1 MQNIDNNP
9 IKPTFV
15 MAVMPILLTMGLMM
29 LQLFVYDDFTPHIP
43 LTIGIC
49 ITAIFGKAWGFGW
62 DQMESGL
69 CRVVAVALPSL
80 GIMLIIGMI
89 IGGWIIS
96 GTVPA
101 LIYYGLKIL
110 NPSIFLVAGCLVCSV
125 IFVATGT
132 SWGTIGTVGLALVGI
147 GEGLGIPMG
156 LTGGAIVSGAFF
168 GDKISPLSDTTNM
181 APAVCG
187 TDLWSHIKGMLPT
200 TIPSMTI
207 ALILYGVL
215 GMKYSA
221 GTMEGET
228 VALIT
233 TNIANSFNLSPLVL
247 LPPLV
252 VIVLAVKRMPAL
264 PSLFVGVLAGGLVA
278 LISQGGAVHD
288 VFNAMQNGFK
298 SNTGVAAVD
307 TLLSKGGLM
316 SMLWT
321 VSLMMIALAF
331 GGILE
336 KTRCLEVILDKIV
349 LVATGRL
356 GIVAAS
362 TLSSIGTNTI
372 TGEIYLSIALPGRM
386 FAPAYRAQG
395 LSITNLTRSVEDG
408 GTLVAPLIPWNVG
421 GAFTAGTLGISTL
434 AYAPFAFACWLSPCF
449 DILWA
454 ATGFFCPEASDEE
467 KQRWI
472 DLKEPVRGQGDG
484 ETTQVFSE
492 VSLEKA

>member
-89 IGGWIIS
+89 IGVWIIS

-125 IFVATGT
+125 ISVATGT
-132 SWGTIGTVGLALVGI
+132 SWGT
-147 GEGLGIPMG
+147 
-156 LTGGAIVSGAFF
+156 
-168 GDKISPLSDTTNM
+168 
-181 APAVCG
+181 
-187 TDLWSHIKGMLPT
+187 
-200 TIPSMTI
+200 
-207 ALILYGVL
+207 
-215 GMKYSA
+215 
-221 GTMEGET
+221 
-228 VALIT
+228 
-233 TNIANSFNLSPLVL
+233 IANSFNLSPLVL